1 MSYRAFWKRRCR
13 AAAAGAVLK
22 PQGGN
27 CAVLPKEKRI
37 MAVDRGAERRS
48 EILGFLR
55 FNTRVVERE
64 NGAHL

>member
-1 MSYRAFWKRRCR
+1 MRHH
-13 AAAAGAVLK
+13 
-22 PQGGN
+22 
-27 CAVLPKEKRI
+27 KEKRK

-48 EILGFLR
+48 EILGLLR

>member
-1 MSYRAFWKRRCR
+1 MRHH
-13 AAAAGAVLK
+13 
-22 PQGGN
+22 
-27 CAVLPKEKRI
+27 KEKRI

-48 EILGFLR
+48 EILGLLR